1 MRGVGTRR
9 AGSALLALL
18 ALAVG
23 AFAPSSDGSSTR
35 RVEALRP
42 AGPVA
47 KHPRL
52 DSRLLKRSAQ
62 RSPVRIEISARRPTA
77 VRELVARVG
86 GRVEA
91 SYGRLL
97 EAVVPASALDELGRD
112 RAVRFAREPLRPVAE
127 AVRGEGIAATGART
141 WHRSGLRGAGVRV
154 AVIDLGFR
162 GWRDSRRNGD
172 LPQSTVAV
180 DYCPGRFDGEM
191 ATNHGT
197 AVAEIV
203 AEMAP
208 AARLYLIC
216 VSDVVALGRAKDYAR
231 AQRIHI
237 VNHSASWFNSGRG
250 DDTGGPETPTGIVA
264 DARAAGILWV
274 NAAGNRA
281 EQHWS
286 GTFADANANG
296 WHEFGPADEG
306 NTMLLGESQQTC
318 IALKWDSWPATGV
331 DYDLHLVRAT
341 DGIPVAASVNAQT
354 GTQPPTEMIC
364 HFNSTGT
371 AQLYAIG
378 IRLHT
383 PTTALPR
390 LDLFVYP
397 GPNIEHQVADGS
409 VTEPGS
415 SSFALATGAV
425 CWQTNAL
432 EPFSSRGPTIDG
444 RLKPD
449 LTGPDWVSSFSYGPF
464 GGCGGPTGFAG
475 TSAATPHVAGAA
487 ALVKA
492 ANPRF
497 GPNELQAYLE
507 SRAIDLGV
515 PGRDG
520 SYGAGRLSLGAS
532 PRPVLR
538 TCVVPR
544 LRGARLAV
552 AKARI
557 QRAGC
562 RVGRVRQARSTMRR
576 GRVVASRPGAG
587 RRVSLRTR
595 VNLTVSRGRR

>member
-1 MRGVGTRR
+1 VGTRR

-18 ALAVG
+18 AVAVG

-35 RVEALRP
+35 RAETLRMP
-42 AGPVA
+42 GAVP
-47 KHPRL
+47 KHPKL
-52 DSRLLKRSAQ
+52 DSRLLKRS
-62 RSPVRIEISARRPTA
+62 SPSSTVRVEISARRPAA
-77 VRELVARVG
+77 VRSLVARLG
-86 GRVEA
+86 GRTET

-97 EAVVPASALDELGRD
+97 EVVVPSSALGELGRA
-112 RAVRFAREPLRPVAE
+112 RAVQFAREPLRPVAE

-154 AVIDLGFR
+154 AVVDVGFR

-180 DYCPGRFDGEM
+180 DYCPGNFDGQL
-191 ATNHGT
+191 AVNHGT

-216 VSDVVALGRAKDYAR
+216 VSSVAALGRAKDYAR
-231 AQRIHI
+231 AQRIQI
-237 VNHSASWFNSGRG
+237 VNHSASWFNAGRG

-264 DARAAGILWV
+264 QARAAGILWV

-281 EQHWS
+281 QQHWS
-286 GTFADANANG
+286 GTFSDADGNE
-296 WHEFGPADEG
+296 WHEFAPGDEG
-306 NTMLLGESQQTC
+306 NTMLLGAGQQTC
-318 IALKWDSWPATGV
+318 IALKWDSWPATAL
-331 DYDLHLVRAT
+331 DYDLYLVRAH
-341 DGIPVAASVNAQT
+341 DGAPVQWSATAQN
-354 GTQPPTEMIC
+354 GSQPPTELIC
-364 HFNSTGT
+364 HFNSTGS
-371 AQLYAIG
+371 AQLYAVG
-378 IRLHT
+378 IRRHSAA
-383 PTTALPR
+383 PSALAR

-397 GPNIEHQVADGS
+397 GPDLEHQVADGS

-415 SSFALATGAV
+415 SSFALAVGAV

-444 RLKPD
+444 RTKPD
-449 LTGPDWVSSFSYGPF
+449 LAGPDWVSSFSYGPF
-464 GGCGGPTGFAG
+464 GGCGGRTGFAG

-487 ALVKA
+487 ALVKG
-492 ANPRF
+492 ANPSF

-515 PGRDG
+515 PGRDA
-520 SYGAGRLSLGAS
+520 SFGAGRVTLGAS
-532 PRPVLR
+532 PRPPLR
-538 TCVVPR
+538 LCVVPR

-557 QRAGC
+557 RSAGC
-562 RVGRVRQARSTMRR
+562 RVGRVRSARSGMRR
-576 GRVVASRPGAG
+576 GRVISQRPAAG
-587 RRVSLRTR
+587 RRVSRGTR
-595 VNLTVSRGRR
+595 VNITASRGR